1 MILNSS
7 EIKAIEQKE
16 FKLRKNSF
24 SLMQSAGEKCA
35 DYISSNVARN
45 KEVLVIC
52 GPGNNGGD
60 GFIIG
65 NDLLNKGYKVKIFL
79 THPLKNK
86 KRDNYKAFKRLD
98 CEVFNLKD
106 LHKELKKKT
115 KPIIIDCIFG
125 TGLNKNVNS
134 SIKNIIK
141 AINKKKTFIYSI
153 DIPTGVS
160 IFI

>member
-7 EIKAIEQKE
+7 EIKALEQKE

-79 THPLKNK
+79 TLPLNNK
-86 KRDNYKAFKRLD
+86 KNDNYKAFKRLD

-106 LHKELKKKT
+106 LYKELKKKT
-115 KPIIIDCIFG
+115 KPIIVACIFG

-141 AINKKKTFIYSI
+141 AINKKKINN
-153 DIPTGVS
+153 
-160 IFI
+160 

>member
-35 DYISSNVARN
+35 NYISSNVLKS
-45 KEVLVIC
+45 KELLVMC

-65 NDLLNKGYKVKIFL
+65 NSL
-79 THPLKNK
+79 
-86 KRDNYKAFKRLD
+86 
-98 CEVFNLKD
+98 
-106 LHKELKKKT
+106 
-115 KPIIIDCIFG
+115 
-125 TGLNKNVNS
+125 
-134 SIKNIIK
+134 
-141 AINKKKTFIYSI
+141 INK
-153 DIPTGVS
+153 V
-160 IFI
+160 